1 MLETTD
7 GNEFVADNREKL
19 VRILRHGDDEFVR
32 AAALAALVRYGDEPA
47 LNTVQSELDRAQ
59 ETLATG

>member
-7 GNEFVADNREKL
+7 GSEFVTANREKL

-32 AAALAALVRYGDEPA
+32 AAALAALVRYGGEPDIDA
-47 LNTVQSELDRAQ
+47 VQSELDRAQ
-59 ETLATG
+59 ETLAT